1 MKYNYLGTVLVACFI
16 GSMLVVG
23 GAQACK
29 YYPGLSKWMGAG
41 CWLGNTQDGAFSNTI
56 QQGIVFNIEDVTGVQ
71 TASSTRGLTK
81 DAIYALA
88 RTGADDAT
96 TVLRALA
103 LTHESLEIRKAA
115 LYALAECLEDGALYK
130 TYSDIAQYAD
140 ELELRVAAVH
150 QLGQLDEDAA
160 VPFLT
165 KIALA
170 PYPLSL
176 RQAAVHAL
184 QTNDSDAARESLYN
198 ILSNTADA
206 FSG

>member
-16 GSMLVVG
+16 GSMIVVG

-29 YYPGLSKWMGAG
+29 FYPGLSKWMGAG
-41 CWLGNTQDGAFSNTI
+41 CWLGNSQQGVFSQAGT
-56 QQGIVFNIEDVTGVQ
+56 QGIVFNIEDVTGVPA
-71 TASSTRGLTK
+71 ASSTSGLTK

-88 RTGADDAT
+88 RTGAEDAT

-115 LYALAECLEDGALYK
+115 LYALAECMEDGALHK
-130 TYSDIAQYAD
+130 TYSEIARYAD

-150 QLGQLDEDAA
+150 QLGQLDEDTS

-165 KIALA
+165 EIALS

-184 QTNDSDAARESLYN
+184 QTNDSDAARQALYN